1 MGVPVLAVG
10 DPDGDVGDEVGIELG
25 RVGDSVGSAVGAV
38 GDVEGDSV
46 DRTQMRQVFSQ
57 CTERLLAAQWSILSL
72 Q

>member
-1 MGVPVLAVG
+1 MNLRSNLSTHAVG
-10 DPDGDVGDEVGIELG
+10 E
-25 RVGDSVGSAVGAV
+25 AVGALLGAV
-38 GDVEGDSV
+38 GTLDGECVGAAEGRDSV